1 MNRKIKV
8 LFVTSVYENID
19 TGPGKFAQ
27 ILPLL
32 NQGHIIDL
40 YILTPDIKVENNFFF
55 KLRNVDHPFL
65 KPMDFFYRIYE
76 ISKKVKELSR
86 SHNFDIIWFNNAI
99 EGFISA
105 KKNKN
110 IIHVGMINDYT
121 SVQCSLRIYG
131 LSYKYVRHKI
141 FQKFEE
147 VSFRYYKRII
157 SNSAYLNEIIINTYG
172 VSITQ
177 LTILRKAVNIN
188 PENFNLENI
197 NVHKLIK
204 VLFIK
209 TDFQKG
215 GLKYL
220 IKALSL
226 LPYNFMLSI
235 GGASEREIQSKIKFD
250 FEKNIQLR
258 FLGKISQE
266 RVFYELKTHH
276 IFCTPSSQE
285 ALGVANIE
293 ALAQKIP
300 VVYTNVGGIPEV
312 MDYGKNGFVCE
323 PGNPKSIA
331 MAIEKCI
338 LEPEIRDQKK
348 EKGYSYTINNFS
360 KHIMLKRFENICLD
374 CISN

>member
-1 MNRKIKV
+1 MNKKIKV
-8 LFVTSVYENID
+8 LFVTAIYDNID
-19 TGPGKFAQ
+19 NGPGKFAQ

-32 NQGHIIDL
+32 NQRQIIDL
-40 YILTPDIKVENNFFF
+40 YILTPDIKVEDKKIF
-55 KLRNVDHPFL
+55 KLITNDNPFL
-65 KPMDFFYRIYE
+65 RPVGFLNRMYE
-76 ISKKVKELSR
+76 ISKKVNELNLR
-86 SHNFDIIWFNNAI
+86 QHFDIIWFNNAI

-105 KKNKN
+105 QKNKN
-110 IIHVGMINDYT
+110 IIHVGMINDDN
-121 SVQCSLRIYG
+121 SIKCSLSNYG
-131 LSYKYVRHKI
+131 FSYKYIRHKI
-141 FQKFEE
+141 FQKFEKF
-147 VSFRYYKRII
+147 SFKYYKRIV
-157 SNSAYLNEIIINTYG
+157 SNSTYLNEIILNSYEVSNTR
-172 VSITQ
+172 
-177 LTILRKAVNIN
+177 LTILRKAVSIT
-188 PENFNLENI
+188 PGNFNLENI
-197 NVHKLIK
+197 NVDKPIK

-209 TDFQKG
+209 SDFQRG

-220 IKALSL
+220 VEALSL
-226 LPYNFMLSI
+226 LPYNFILSI
-235 GGASEREIQSKIKFD
+235 AGASEREIQSKIKFD
-250 FEKNIQLR
+250 FGKNIQLR

-266 RVFYELKTHH
+266 IVFYELKTHH

-360 KHIMLKRFENICLD
+360 KDIMLKRFENICLD